1 MSGLDIKCYR
11 VNYSREWLNG
21 KHDTK
26 LFPVD
31 GAIDA
36 IHALCDALEKKDRLL
51 AVAKDALEKIAKH
64 HTDGNNKIGRPLE
77 RSYTLR
83 TAQEA
88 LKQMEA
94 EQ

>member
-11 VNYSREWLNG
+11 INYSREWLNG
-21 KHDTK
+21 RHDTK

-36 IHALCDALEKKDRLL
+36 IHALCDALEKKEMLL
-51 AVAKDALEKIAKH
+51 GLYREYFASAEGLFETHNIGGTENKAKKIAK
-64 HTDGNNKIGRPLE
+64 
-77 RSYTLR
+77 
-83 TAQEA
+83 
-88 LKQMEA
+88 MEA

>member
-36 IHALCDALEKKDRLL
+36 IHALCDALEKKDRLIVL
-51 AVAKDALEKIAKH
+51 WKAFGDYIDRGLNE
-64 HTDGNNKIGRPLE
+64 
-77 RSYTLR
+77 
-83 TAQEA
+83 EA
-88 LKQMEA
+88 YMMRKQIEEA